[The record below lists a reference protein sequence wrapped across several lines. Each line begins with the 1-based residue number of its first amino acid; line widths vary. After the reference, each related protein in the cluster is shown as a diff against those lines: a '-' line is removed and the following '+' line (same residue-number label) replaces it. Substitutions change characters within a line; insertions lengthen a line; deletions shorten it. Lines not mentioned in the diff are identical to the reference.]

1 MSYRTTW
8 NNLTTLNLVFDN
20 LNWLDFTWI
29 ELIWLELN
37 WIYLTWINLNWIE
50 LTWLELIWL
59 ELNWLD
65 LNWLIWLELNWLE
78 LTWLDL
84 QLQDQVDSLEKQ
96 TSEVVER
103 NHEEEHR
110 LRREK
115 GPFLRLNSI
124 KFNWMHVELF
134 SHCILYIISTV
145 NHKFFSLLLGS
156 ALILVYYFSYFRP
169 SGKCSEFK
177 NISIRRGHEF
187 QTDISWRIEEIVCSR
202 IDWICSFKRYVS
214 G

>member
-1 MSYRTTW
+1 MQCHIAPHGITSLPSTW
-8 NNLTTLNLVFDN
+8 YLIIWIDLTS
-20 LNWLDFTWI
+20 
-29 ELIWLELN
+29 LELN
-37 WIYLTWINLNWIE
+37 WFDLNWIDLTWINLTWI
-50 LTWLELIWL
+50 ELIWL

-65 LNWLIWLELNWLE
+65 LNWLI
-78 LTWLDL
+78 WLDL